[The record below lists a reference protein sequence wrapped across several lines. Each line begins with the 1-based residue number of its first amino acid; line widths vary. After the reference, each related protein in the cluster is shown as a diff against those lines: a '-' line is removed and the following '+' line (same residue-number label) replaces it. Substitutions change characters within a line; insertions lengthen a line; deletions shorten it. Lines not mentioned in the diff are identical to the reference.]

1 VKVSRGTQ
9 QWRERGC
16 ALTLGNFDGVH
27 RGHRALLEVT
37 CELAREH
44 AVPCA
49 VLTFDP
55 APRDVLRPHNAIP
68 RIQSLERKLVHLE
81 RAGVDGVIV
90 QPFDLELAA
99 LPAQQFAERLRDHL
113 GVRAIA
119 VGHDFRFGHKRS
131 GGVDTLR
138 EVLGIPVREV
148 AALRDEEGPISSSRI
163 REALGRG
170 EVARAA
176 QLLGR
181 PHELVGQ
188 VTPGDRRG
196 RTIGFPTANLW
207 PQGGLV
213 PPNGVYAVRV
223 RGPLGARDGVA
234 NLGTRPTFT
243 GEGQTD
249 PQSRLEIHLLDF
261 EGDLYGQELIVEL
274 IDRLREEQRFP
285 SVDAL
290 VAQIRLDVE
299 RARQVLKQS

>member
-1 VKVSRGTQ
+1 VIILRGTE

-27 RGHRALLEVT
+27 RGHRALIDVT
-37 CELAREH
+37 RELAQAH
-44 AVPCA
+44 SVPSA

-55 APRDVLRPHNAIP
+55 APRDVLRPHNGIP
-68 RIQSLERKLVHLE
+68 RLQSLERKLVHLE
-81 RAGVDGVIV
+81 RTGVDAVIV
-90 QPFDLELAA
+90 QPFDLALAA
-99 LPAQQFAERLRDHL
+99 LSPQQFAERLREHL
-113 GVRAIA
+113 RVRAIA
-119 VGHDFRFGHKRS
+119 VGHDFRFGHKRA
-131 GGVDTLR
+131 GGADTLR
-138 EVLGIPVREV
+138 EVLEIPVREV
-148 AALRDEEGPISSSRI
+148 AALRDDEGPISSSRI

-170 EVARAA
+170 EVAKAA

-188 VTPGDRRG
+188 VVQGDQRG

-223 RGPLGARDGVA
+223 RGHDAVA

-243 GEGQTD
+243 RAPGEGQTD
-249 PQSRLEIHLLDF
+249 PQSRLEVHLLDF
-261 EGDLYGQELIVEL
+261 EGDLYGQELVVEL
-274 IDRLREEQRFP
+274 IDRLREERRFP
-285 SVDAL
+285 SLDAL

-299 RARQVLKQS
+299 AARRILQ